1 MLLDKI
7 NGLVDKP
14 LGVFMKKEV
23 KDFLVKWGIS
33 PENVKTDEMLDFFLK
48 EMNDGLTDKGSSLS
62 MIPTFISDKSILVPG
77 KKLIVI
83 DAGGTNLRTC
93 LVSFDENLKPEI
105 TNFKKVPMPGVKS
118 EVSAKEFFSVFA
130 TQVEGIID
138 ESDYIGFCFSYAATI
153 SSDNDGTP
161 IVFSKEI
168 KAPEV
173 IGKKVGATLLAE
185 LKNRGFEVENKRVAV
200 LNDTVATL
208 LAGKAASSKDK
219 QYDGYVGFI
228 LGTGTN
234 TAYLEKNDNIAT
246 LPGIN
251 EGNQVI
257 NVESGSLNIKQG
269 KIDELFNSKT
279 KDPNQYIFEKM
290 ISGAYLGPLSNVV
303 IEKAVEEGIL
313 SKNFGD
319 NFKKYGPVN
328 TTEMSHFLEMPFN
341 ENYKLVKCV
350 KDCKEDAQNLWFI
363 LESLIER
370 AGKMT
375 AVNLTAAVIKTGFGK
390 DPLHPVCI
398 NADGTTFYKTEY
410 LEKYTNYYLEELLV
424 KKYHRYYET
433 VCIDNSPT
441 IGAAIAALGLK

>member
-1 MLLDKI
+1 MLLYKI
-7 NGLVDKP
+7 NGFFDKP

-33 PENVKTDEMLDFFLK
+33 PDNVKTDEMLDFFLK
-48 EMNDGLTDKGSSLS
+48 EMNDGLTEKGSSLS
-62 MIPTFISDKSILVPG
+62 MIPTFIGDDSILVPG

-105 TNFKKVPMPGVKS
+105 SNFKKVPMPGVKH
-118 EVSAKEFFSVFA
+118 EVSAKEFFGVFA

-138 ESDYIGFCFSYAATI
+138 QSDSIGFCFSYAATI

-185 LKNRGFEVENKRVAV
+185 LKDRGYNIENKRVAV

-208 LAGKAASSKDK
+208 LAGKAAASKDK

-234 TAYLEKNDNIAT
+234 TAYLEKNENIT
-246 LPGIN
+246 TISGLKT
-251 EGNQVI
+251 GNQVI
-257 NVESGSLNIKQG
+257 NVESGSLKVKQG
-269 KIDELFNSKT
+269 KLDELFNSTT
-279 KDPNQYIFEKM
+279 KNPNQYILEKM
-290 ISGAYLGPLSNVV
+290 ISGAYLGPLSNIV
-303 IEKAVEEGIL
+303 IEKAVKEGIL
-313 SKNFGD
+313 SKDFGKK
-319 NFKKYGPVN
+319 FKEVGPVN

-341 ENYKLVKCV
+341 NDYKLVQCV
-350 KDCKEDAQNLWFI
+350 KDNKVDAENLWYI

-370 AGKMT
+370 AGKIT
-375 AVNLTAAVIKTGFGK
+375 AVNLTAAIIKTEFGK

>member
-341 ENYKLVKCV
+341 EDYKLVKCV

>member
-1 MLLDKI
+1 
-7 NGLVDKP
+7 
-14 LGVFMKKEV
+14 MKEEV
-23 KDFLVKWGIS
+23 NDFLVKWGIS

-48 EMNDGLTDKGSSLS
+48 EMDDGLTSKGSSLS
-62 MIPTFISDKSILVPG
+62 MIPTYISDKSVLVPG

-93 LVSFDENLKPEI
+93 LVSFNEDLKPEI
-105 TNFKKVPMPGVKS
+105 SNFKKVPMPGVKH

-130 TQVEGIID
+130 DQVESIID
-138 ESDYIGFCFSYAATI
+138 SSDYIGFCFSYAATI

-161 IVFSKEI
+161 IIFSKEI

-173 IGKKVGATLLAE
+173 IGMKVGATLLAE
-185 LKNRGFEVENKRVAV
+185 LSSRGYDVKNKRVAV

-208 LAGKAASSKDK
+208 LAGKAAASKDK

-234 TAYLEKNDNIAT
+234 TAYLENNDNIKT
-246 LPGIN
+246 LP
-251 EGNQVI
+251 ELESGNQVI

-269 KIDELFNSKT
+269 KMDDLFNSTT
-279 KDPNQYIFEKM
+279 KDPNQYILEKM

-303 IEKAVEEGIL
+303 INKAIEENIL
-313 SKNFGD
+313 SKEFATK
-319 NFKKYGPVN
+319 FEEFGPVN
-328 TTEMSHFLEMPFN
+328 TTEMSHYLEMPFN
-341 ENYKLVKCV
+341 EDYKLVKCV
-350 KDCKEDAQNLWFI
+350 KNNENDAENLWYI

-370 AGKMT
+370 AGKLT
-375 AVNLTAAVIKTGFGK
+375 AINLAAAVIKTEFGK
-390 DPLHPVCI
+390 NPLHPVCI

-441 IGAAIAALGLK
+441 IGAAIAALGLV

>member
-1 MLLDKI
+1 
-7 NGLVDKP
+7 
-14 LGVFMKKEV
+14 MKKEV

-48 EMNDGLTDKGSSLS
+48 EMNDGLTEKGSSLS
-62 MIPTFISDKSILVPG
+62 MIPTYISDKSILIPG

-93 LVSFDENLKPEI
+93 LVSFDENLKPVI
-105 TNFKKVPMPGVKS
+105 SDFQKVPMPGVKK
-118 EVSAKEFFSVFA
+118 EVSAKEFFGVFA
-130 TQVEGIID
+130 DQVESIID
-138 ESDYIGFCFSYAATI
+138 KSDYIGFCFSYAATI
-153 SSDNDGTP
+153 SPDNDGTP
-161 IVFSKEI
+161 IIFSKEI

-185 LKNRGFEVENKRVAV
+185 LKDRGYNVENKRVAV

-208 LAGKAASSKDK
+208 LAGKAAASKDK

-234 TAYLEKNDNIAT
+234 TAYLENNSNLKKLSDIE
-246 LPGIN
+246 PGK
-251 EGNQVI
+251 QVI
-257 NVESGSLNIKQG
+257 NVESGSLSIKQG
-269 KIDELFNSKT
+269 KLDELFNSTT
-279 KDPNQYIFEKM
+279 KDPKQYIFEKM
-290 ISGAYLGPLSNVV
+290 ISGAYLGPLSNVA
-303 IEKAVEEGIL
+303 IAKAVEEGLL
-313 SKNFGD
+313 SKEFAKR
-319 NFKKYGPVN
+319 FEEVGPVN
-328 TTEMSHFLEMPFN
+328 TTEMSHYLEMPFN
-341 ENYKLVKCV
+341 EDYKLVKCV
-350 KDCKEDAQNLWFI
+350 LGNKNDAENLWYI

-375 AVNLTAAVIKTGFGK
+375 AINLTAAIIKTEFGK